1 MSRRRTGPANRIA
14 LIVVGVLLTAA
25 GGTALAR
32 ASGLGSGVL
41 GAGHDRVLDAATRRF
56 AAGHWWFWPALAAFA
71 TLIALLAL
79 AWLAAQIRPRTARH
93 LQLEYGG
100 HGATWLR
107 ARAAART
114 IEDDL
119 TSGPHIEHCRA
130 RFTGDPARPELA
142 IVITL
147 RAGGDAAEARDCIRH
162 AVTRFRD
169 ALETDRLTA
178 TARIR

>member
-1 MSRRRTGPANRIA
+1 MNRRRTGRANRIA
-14 LIVVGVLLTAA
+14 LTVVGVLLTAA

-41 GAGHDRVLDAATRRF
+41 GGGHDPVLDAATRRF
-56 AAGHWWFWPALAAFA
+56 AAGHGWFWPALAAFA
-71 TLIALLAL
+71 ALIALLAL
-79 AWLAAQIRPRTARH
+79 AWLVAQIRPRTARR
-93 LQLEYGG
+93 LSLEYGG

-119 TSGPHIEHCRA
+119 TGGSHIEHCRA

-147 RAGGDAAEARDCIRH
+147 RADGDPAKARDRIRQ

-169 ALETDRLTA
+169 ALETDQLTA
-178 TARIR
+178 TVRIR

>member
-1 MSRRRTGPANRIA
+1 MNRRTGRANRIA
-14 LIVVGVLLTAA
+14 LTVVGILLTAA

-32 ASGLGSGVL
+32 AAGLGSGVL
-41 GAGHDRVLDAATRRF
+41 GAGHDRVLDEATRRF

-71 TLIALLAL
+71 ALIALLAL

-93 LQLEYGG
+93 LSLEYGG
-100 HGATWLR
+100 HGTTWLR

-114 IEDDL
+114 VEDDL
-119 TSGPHIEHCRA
+119 TGGPPIERCRA
-130 RFTGDPARPELA
+130 RFTGDPTCPQLA

-147 RAGGDAAEARDCIRH
+147 RPGADPAEARDRIRR

-169 ALETDRLTA
+169 ALETDQLPA
-178 TARIR
+178 TVRIR